1 MWKLNDQHLSSSI
14 ERKVYNLKWK
24 RNILTYLHIELY
36 PGWNSSSWTCTDSW
50 DEKQVQQLEKHC
62 GLESPHKRM
71 LSFMFHT

>member
-1 MWKLNDQHLSSSI
+1 MINICLLPLK
-14 ERKVYNLKWK
+14 EKCTTYLKWK